1 MPPLSIWK
9 RNPKGWFGVVMDS
22 CKKTVYYMS
31 DTVLDIEGIV
41 INKTVMKWLC
51 LFQSDYPYTTVICA

>member
-9 RNPKGWFGVVMDS
+9 IEPKGRFGDFMDL

-31 DTVLDIEGIV
+31 DTVLDIEGTV
-41 INKTVMKWLC
+41 TNKIVMK
-51 LFQSDYPYTTVICA
+51 